1 MSTSRLNQIY
11 YMKFRSKID
20 LWVVVALI
28 LIVALPVGLPLFYA
42 FSWIMLG
49 VAVITGAILWSVTF
63 GISYVVTDQKLLIR
77 CGPLRLGQVDIM
89 KITVIESTGSM
100 SAAPA
105 ASSDRIAVY
114 YKGSRQAVVI
124 SPDDRKGFID
134 LVKAINPDVTLRL

>member
-20 LWVVVALI
+20 LWVVVALF

-77 CGPLRLGQVDIM
+77 CGPLR
-89 KITVIESTGSM
+89 
-100 SAAPA
+100 
-105 ASSDRIAVY
+105 
-114 YKGSRQAVVI
+114 
-124 SPDDRKGFID
+124 
-134 LVKAINPDVTLRL
+134 